1 MQRQVFASTALQVAA
16 VPPPQPQL
24 ARAGVREPPQ
34 RVLQADPGR
43 NAIRPDF
50 IRVRDHRMWDR
61 ISPTIPRPG
70 AGQTREELGLPVAP
84 AEPLNDTMV
93 FEGATDNKRYFLPR
107 YRIATQNVSGNQQY
121 MLRVEKSPQG
131 DWVLRVELERFRP
144 PEIAA
149 DAAPEELVHEFGVRL
164 SYRITVA
171 GGGTMQKELG
181 FTELGRREDGLLFA
195 ILRLATPAERD
206 QVLYAISDMDAATA
220 LIVTR
225 TVRVAVVAPPGP
237 DPATLHSFAISATLT
252 PVPVQERPAGPMLV
266 AQAREFSFQAT
277 FVGTDNRIVRRPAET
292 TTDTIV
298 GLSE

>member
-1 MQRQVFASTALQVAA
+1 
-16 VPPPQPQL
+16 
-24 ARAGVREPPQ
+24 VREPPQ

-237 DPATLHSFAISATLT
+237 DPATLHSFAIPATLT
-252 PVPVQERPAGPMLV
+252 PVPGPGAPGRPDAGGAGAGVLLPGD
-266 AQAREFSFQAT
+266 F
-277 FVGTDNRIVRRPAET
+277 RRDRQPDRAAS
-292 TTDTIV
+292 
-298 GLSE
+298 G